1 MIEWNS
7 RGYYRSKLD
16 DHELYEEMMK
26 AYERFIQ
33 PDMLKQL
40 WHEWDTQK
48 NEAMNTSAAA
58 LVPKNKTYSMP
69 DSLATRV
76 AIADGCQVYGFAKFW
91 SICSELLGFTTNG

>member
-1 MIEWNS
+1 
-7 RGYYRSKLD
+7 
-16 DHELYEEMMK
+16 MMK

-48 NEAMNTSAAA
+48 NEAMNTSVAA
-58 LVPKNKTYSMP
+58 LAPKNKTYSMS

-76 AIADGCQVYGFAKFW
+76 AIAAGCQVYRFAKLW
-91 SICSELLGFTTNG
+91 SICSESLGFTID